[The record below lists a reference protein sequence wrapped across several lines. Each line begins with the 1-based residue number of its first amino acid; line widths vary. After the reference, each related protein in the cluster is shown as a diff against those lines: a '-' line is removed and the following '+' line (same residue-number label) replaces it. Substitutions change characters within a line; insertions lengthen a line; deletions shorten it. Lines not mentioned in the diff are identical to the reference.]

1 MAIKDNKSNYKS
13 IALSGDSGTG
23 KGATN
28 KILSEKLGF
37 PIISAG
43 NLMRAEAD
51 RLGISLVDLKK
62 KTSGDQFLDYWLDTA
77 TRLAIVEHTE
87 RGVIIEG
94 RLVAFT
100 IPEGVFKV
108 LLVIEDENGNFDY
121 NERYRRVAS
130 RDKISLEEA
139 EKVTKYRE
147 ENMDNRYKEFYGLSY
162 KELFD
167 KDLYHVVVNTRN
179 NSPEKVAEIIL
190 EAYNNFLECKLDK
203 KVIHRTLPIFEIE

>member
-1 MAIKDNKSNYKS
+1 
-13 IALSGDSGTG
+13 
-23 KGATN
+23 
-28 KILSEKLGF
+28 
-37 PIISAG
+37 
-43 NLMRAEAD
+43 MRAEAD

-121 NERYRRVAS
+121 EERYRRVAS

-147 ENMDNRYKEFYGLSY
+147 ENMDGRYKEFYGLSY

-179 NSPEKVAEIIL
+179 NPPEKVAEIIL
-190 EAYNNFLECKLDK
+190 EAYEKFLEGTLDK
-203 KVIHRTLPIFEIE
+203 KVVHRTLPIFDIE